1 MTSGATVSQQRID
14 ELEKLAFH
22 NVPVKTLMKYCS
34 PFGCWPELEK
44 PITKKE
50 VRDCLKRGEEA
61 LIETPLALMLSF
73 SDKPMDLD
81 LLRQNHIKKIAY
93 FAKHDPTERIGL
105 DVGMPSMG
113 CHVGYFIDDGNHR
126 FAGSIVAGR
135 ETIACSISGSLDH
148 IKELDLWHPNDAYVE
163 LDQLYRLQCEQRS
176 TPGLD

>member
-1 MTSGATVSQQRID
+1 MSIQQRID

-22 NVPVKTLMKYCS
+22 NVPVNTLMKHCD

-61 LIETPLALMLSF
+61 LTKTPLALELSF
-73 SDKPMDLD
+73 SDKPMDLA
-81 LLRQNHIKKIAY
+81 LLRENHIKKIAY
-93 FAKHDPTERIGL
+93 FAKHAPTESLGL
-105 DVGMPSMG
+105 DVGIPSMG
-113 CHVGYFIDDGNHR
+113 CYVGYFIDDGNHR

-135 ETIACSISGSLDH
+135 ETIACGIAGSVEH
-148 IKELDLWHPNDAYVE
+148 IKELGLWHPNDAYVE

-176 TPGLD
+176 TPGLG